1 MNIKEGQVYVSKN
14 KIKILKVEKSDGKI
28 INIIAQPLNY
38 VSYSF
43 DISEYELDK
52 LYNLSYPTPEEYF
65 ES

>member
-1 MNIKEGQVYVSKN
+1 MIIKEGQVYVSKN

-52 LYNLSYPTPEEYF
+52 LYEVRKL
-65 ES
+65 

>member
-14 KIKILKVEKSDGKI
+14 RIKILKVEKSDGKI

-52 LYNLSYPTPEEYF
+52 LYEVRTV
-65 ES
+65 

>member
-52 LYNLSYPTPEEYF
+52 LYEVRTV
-65 ES
+65 

>member
-52 LYNLSYPTPEEYF
+52 LYEVRKL
-65 ES
+65 